1 MRIEGNRGGERE
13 VKRWDEG
20 REEGEG
26 ATLVVSITEDQQIF
40 S

>member
-20 REEGEG
+20 WEEGEG
-26 ATLVVSITEDQQIF
+26 AALVISITEDQQIF